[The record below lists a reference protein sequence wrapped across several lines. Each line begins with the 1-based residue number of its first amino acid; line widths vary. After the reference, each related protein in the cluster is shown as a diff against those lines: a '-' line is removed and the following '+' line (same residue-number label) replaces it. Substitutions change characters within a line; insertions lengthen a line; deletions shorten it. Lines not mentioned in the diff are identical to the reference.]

1 MILVIALHFVAGSVA
16 GSMFAVRT
24 LLTLVGIVL
33 IECVAATMALGF
45 SAGLCLLG
53 SLIAF
58 QTGYLGGIYFRS
70 VLERVGI
77 AQPYVRPHH
86 PR

>member
-1 MILVIALHFVAGSVA
+1 
-16 GSMFAVRT
+16 MFAVRT

-33 IECVAATMALGF
+33 IECVATTMVLGF
-45 SAGLCLLG
+45 TAGLYLLA
-53 SLIAF
+53 SLIAV
-58 QTGYLGGIYFRS
+58 QTSYLGGIYLRS

>member
-1 MILVIALHFVAGSVA
+1 
-16 GSMFAVRT
+16 MFAVRT

-33 IECVAATMALGF
+33 IVCVATTMVLGF
-45 SAGLCLLG
+45 TAGLYLLA
-53 SLIAF
+53 SLIAV
-58 QTGYLGGIYFRS
+58 QTSYLGGIYLRS